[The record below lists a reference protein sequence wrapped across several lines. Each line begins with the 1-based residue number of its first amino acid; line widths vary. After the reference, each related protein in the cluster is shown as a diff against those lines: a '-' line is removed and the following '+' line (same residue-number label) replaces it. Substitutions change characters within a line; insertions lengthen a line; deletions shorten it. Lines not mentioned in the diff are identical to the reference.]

1 MELKAPCFVH
11 IYLYTV
17 YIYIYIFIYVCIY
30 RTLMKFSLLS
40 NLSVDL

>member
-17 YIYIYIFIYVCIY
+17 YIYIFIYVCIY